1 MSFVFHHL
9 SFVFR
14 PSSFVLRLSPFFQI
28 NLTFVADAFYTV
40 RMTAIAET
48 VNNIQEK
55 PDVGKQLRTYV
66 VPAMMNMIVM
76 ALYNIVDRIFIGQ
89 GAGAMAICGLALT
102 LPCVSLITT
111 IGTLTGVG
119 AITRISSALALRN
132 VPLACKML
140 GNALFLN
147 LLLSVGLI
155 FFSLY
160 HLDTILLAFG
170 GSENTIPYAHKY
182 LSIIIP
188 GSLLTNLNFTCC
200 NGFRAAGFSK
210 KSMMIILTGVIINIL
225 LDPILIFG
233 FRLGIEG
240 AAIATV
246 ISMCVSSILILF
258 HFRSHR
264 NQLRLRFSDFFP
276 HFQLL
281 VNIVGVGMAA
291 FIMNITTSMVNI
303 IMNRYLVNY
312 GGDYA
317 IGAYGIISC
326 YSVLIAMLMM
336 GICQGM
342 QPIVSYNFG
351 TGQVLRVK
359 KTLVLAIR
367 IGTLIVCTGFIIGEV
382 FAPWLIGF
390 FTSDVHL
397 LNLSTGGL
405 RLTFLMMPFI
415 GYQIIATSFF
425 QSVNKAPKAII
436 MNISR
441 QFIFLIPAL
450 GIFSQQW
457 GLTGIWLA
465 IPFADLMATIVTTLF
480 LSREKWLR
488 SPQ

>member
-1 MSFVFHHL
+1 MAE
-9 SFVFR
+9 
-14 PSSFVLRLSPFFQI
+14 I
-28 NLTFVADAFYTV
+28 TE
-40 RMTAIAET
+40 TAG
-48 VNNIQEK
+48 NILEK
-55 PDVGKQLRTYV
+55 QDVGKLLRSYA
-66 VPAMMNMIVM
+66 VPAMINMIVM

-102 LPCVSLITT
+102 LPCVSLMTT

-119 AITRISSALALRN
+119 AAARISSALALRN
-132 VPLACKML
+132 VPLACKVL
-140 GNALFLN
+140 GNAFLLN
-147 LLLSVGLI
+147 IILSVALSI
-155 FFSLY
+155 FALY

-170 GSENTIPYAHKY
+170 GSEQTIPYAHKY

-200 NGFRAAGFSK
+200 NGFRAAGFAR
-210 KSMMIILTGVIINIL
+210 KSMMIILTGAVANIL
-225 LDPILIFG
+225 LDPLLIFG

-246 ISMCVSSILILF
+246 ISMCISSILIIF
-258 HFRSHR
+258 HFRHPD
-264 NQLRLRFSDFFP
+264 NQLRLRFADFIP
-276 HFQLL
+276 HTLL
-281 VNIVGVGMAA
+281 MVSMIGIGMAA

-342 QPIVSYNFG
+342 QPIISYNFG
-351 TGQVLRVK
+351 TGRILRVK
-359 KTLVLAIR
+359 KTLGLSIR
-367 IGTLIVCTGFIIGEV
+367 IGTLIVCTGFIIGEI
-382 FAPWLIGF
+382 FAPFLVKI
-390 FTSDVHL
+390 FTSDKQL
-397 LNLSTGGL
+397 INLSTEGL
-405 RLTFLMMPFI
+405 RLTFLMMPLI
-415 GYQIIATSFF
+415 GFQIIATSFF

-450 GIFSQQW
+450 GIFSNHW
-457 GLTGIWLA
+457 GLTGIWLS
-465 IPFADLMATIVTTLF
+465 IPFADLMATLVTMLF

-488 SPQ
+488 TATGN

>member
-1 MSFVFHHL
+1 MAE
-9 SFVFR
+9 
-14 PSSFVLRLSPFFQI
+14 I
-28 NLTFVADAFYTV
+28 KE
-40 RMTAIAET
+40 TAG
-48 VNNIQEK
+48 NILEK
-55 PDVGKQLRTYV
+55 QDVGKLLRSYA
-66 VPAMMNMIVM
+66 VPAMINMIVM

-119 AITRISSALALRN
+119 AAARISSALALRN
-132 VPLACKML
+132 VPLACKAL
-140 GNALFLN
+140 GNAFLLN
-147 LLLSVGLI
+147 IILSVAVSI
-155 FFSLY
+155 FALY

-170 GSENTIPYAHKY
+170 GSEQTIPYAHKY

-200 NGFRAAGFSK
+200 NGFRAAGFAR
-210 KSMMIILTGVIINIL
+210 KSMMIILTGAVANIL
-225 LDPILIFG
+225 LDPLLIFG

-246 ISMCVSSILILF
+246 ISMCISSVLIIF
-258 HFRSHR
+258 HFRHPD
-264 NQLRLRFSDFFP
+264 NQLRLRLADFIP
-276 HFQLL
+276 HTLLL
-281 VNIVGVGMAA
+281 VSIIGIGMAA

-342 QPIVSYNFG
+342 QPIISYNFG
-351 TGQVLRVK
+351 TGRTLRVK
-359 KTLVLAIR
+359 KTLGLSIR
-367 IGTLIVCTGFIIGEV
+367 IGTLIVCTGFIIGEI
-382 FAPWLIGF
+382 FAPFLVKI
-390 FTSDVHL
+390 FTSDEQL
-397 LNLSTGGL
+397 INLSTEGL
-405 RLTFLMMPFI
+405 RLTFLMMPLI
-415 GYQIIATSFF
+415 GFQIIATSFF
-425 QSVNKAPKAII
+425 QSVNKAPKAIV

-450 GIFSQQW
+450 GIFSSHW

-465 IPFADLMATIVTTLF
+465 IPFADLMATLVTTLF

-488 SPQ
+488 TATGN

>member
-1 MSFVFHHL
+1 MRFA
-9 SFVFR
+9 R
-14 PSSFVLRLSPFFQI
+14 IQTI
-28 NLTFVADAFYTV
+28 T
-40 RMTAIAET
+40 MTET
-48 VNNIQEK
+48 TGTANSILEK
-55 PDVGKQLRTYV
+55 QDIGKLLRTYV
-66 VPAMMNMIVM
+66 IPAMINMVVM

-89 GAGAMAICGLALT
+89 GAGALAICGLALT
-102 LPCVSLITT
+102 LPFVSLFTT
-111 IGTLTGVG
+111 VGTLTGVG
-119 AITRISSALALRN
+119 AAARISSAITLRN
-132 VPLACKML
+132 LPLACKAL
-140 GNALFLN
+140 GNALLLN
-147 LLLSVGLI
+147 LILSVVLILLS
-155 FFSLY
+155 FY

-170 GSENTIPYAHKY
+170 GSEQTIPYAHKY

-200 NGFRAAGFSK
+200 NAFRAAGYPR
-210 KSMMIILTGVIINIL
+210 KSMMIILTGAIINIL

-246 ISMCVSSILILF
+246 ISMAISSMLIIL
-258 HFRSHR
+258 HFRSAG
-264 NQLRLRFSDFFP
+264 NKLRLRLQDFSP
-276 HFQLL
+276 HLLLL
-281 VNIVGVGMAA
+281 VSIVGIGMAA

-326 YSVLIAMLMM
+326 YSVLIATLMM

-351 TGQVLRVK
+351 RGNLLRTRE
-359 KTLVLAIR
+359 TLGLSIR
-367 IGTLIVCTGFIIGEV
+367 TGTLIVGIGFIIGEI
-382 FAPWLIGF
+382 FAPWLVSA
-390 FTSDVHL
+390 FTSDDL
-397 LNLSTGGL
+397 LIDLSTGGL
-405 RLTFLMMPFI
+405 RLTFLMMPLI

-425 QSVNKAPKAII
+425 QSINKAPKAII

-441 QFIFLIPAL
+441 QFVFLIPAL
-450 GIFSQQW
+450 GIFSRQW

-465 IPFADLMATIVTTLF
+465 IPFADLMATLITTLF

-488 SPQ
+488 TATDEPVS

>member
-1 MSFVFHHL
+1 MSFVIRL
-9 SFVFR
+9 
-14 PSSFVLRLSPFFQI
+14 SSFFHI
-28 NLTFVADAFYTV
+28 NLTFVANAFYTK
-40 RMTAIAET
+40 RMTAITET
-48 VNNIQEK
+48 INNIQEK
-55 PDVGKQLRTYV
+55 QDVGKQLRAYV

-89 GAGAMAICGLALT
+89 AAGAMAICGLALT

-111 IGTLTGVG
+111 VGTLTGVG
-119 AITRISSALALRN
+119 AAARISSALALRN
-132 VPLACKML
+132 IPLACKVL

-147 LLLSVGLI
+147 IILSTILI
-155 FFSLY
+155 IFSLY

-170 GSENTIPYAHKY
+170 GSENTIPYAQKY

-210 KSMMIILTGVIINIL
+210 KSMMIILTGVIVNIL

-233 FRLGIEG
+233 LRLGIEG

-246 ISMCVSSILILF
+246 ISMCVSSALIIF
-258 HFRSHR
+258 HFQSRR
-264 NQLRLRFSDFFP
+264 NQLRLRLRDFSP
-276 HFQLL
+276 HLLLL
-281 VNIVGVGMAA
+281 VNIIGIGMAA

-317 IGAYGIISC
+317 IGAYGIVSC
-326 YSVLIAMLMM
+326 YTVLIAMLMM

-342 QPIVSYNFG
+342 QPIISYNFG
-351 TGQVLRVK
+351 TKQIPRVR
-359 KTLVLAIR
+359 KTLRLAIR
-367 IGTLIVCTGFIIGEV
+367 TGTLIVCVGFCIGEI
-382 FAPWLIGF
+382 FAPWLIGI

-397 LNLSTGGL
+397 LDLSTGGL
-405 RLTFLMMPFI
+405 RLTFLMMPLI

-425 QSVNKAPKAII
+425 QSINKAPKAII

-441 QFIFLIPAL
+441 QFVFLIPAL
-450 GIFSQQW
+450 GIFSQLW

-465 IPFADLMATIVTTLF
+465 IPFADLMATIITTLF
-480 LSREKWLR
+480 LSREKWLN
-488 SPQ
+488 SPENQLFSQ